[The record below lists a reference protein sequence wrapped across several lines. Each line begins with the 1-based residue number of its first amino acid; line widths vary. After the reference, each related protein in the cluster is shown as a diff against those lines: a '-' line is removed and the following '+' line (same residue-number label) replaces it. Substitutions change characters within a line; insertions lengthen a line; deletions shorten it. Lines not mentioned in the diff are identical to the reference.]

1 MGVVRLKRYY
11 MQSIFERFIVLEG
24 MDGAGT
30 TTQMK
35 AIGEAFDQAGTE
47 CHATFEPTTSPLGAL
62 VRTILGKE
70 YVTTPLA
77 LAMLFAADRED
88 HLHNPLN
95 GIVRSLDKG
104 KVVISDRY
112 LFSSLAY
119 QSVELGF
126 EVVNNLNQ
134 FPLPRFIIYLDT
146 PIEACLERIDARG
159 TQKELFE
166 RREYLQHVWDNYDLI
181 FSDLPEEISFLR
193 GPGEK
198 RRGEI
203 TSIILNHLKEHA
215 LF

>member
-1 MGVVRLKRYY
+1 
-11 MQSIFERFIVLEG
+11 MQPIFERFIVLEG

-35 AIGEAFDQAGTE
+35 AIAEAFDQGGLE

-62 VRTILGKE
+62 VRSILSRE

-77 LAMLFAADRED
+77 LALLFAADRED

-95 GIVRSLDKG
+95 GILKNLDKG

-126 EVVNNLNQ
+126 EVVNALNQ
-134 FPLPRFIIYLDT
+134 FPLPRYVIYLDT
-146 PIEACLERIDARG
+146 PIEACLNRIAMRGNAR
-159 TQKELFE
+159 EIFE
-166 RREYLQHVWDNYDLI
+166 KQEYLQQVRDNYELI
-181 FSDLPEEISFLR
+181 FNDLPPEISLLR
-193 GPGEK
+193 VPGERSK
-198 RRGEI
+198 GEI
-203 TSIILNHLKEHA
+203 TAQILKFLKEHA
-215 LF
+215 LL

>member
-1 MGVVRLKRYY
+1 
-11 MQSIFERFIVLEG
+11 MQPIFDRFIVLEG

-35 AIGEAFDQAGTE
+35 AIGEAFDQAAVE

-62 VRTILGKE
+62 VRSILGKE

-95 GIVRSLDKG
+95 GILRSLDKG

-126 EVVNNLNQ
+126 EVVNSLNQ
-134 FPLPRFIIYLDT
+134 FPLPKFVIYLDT
-146 PIEACLERIDARG
+146 PIEACLARIDARG
-159 TQKELFE
+159 SQKELFE
-166 RREYLQHVWDNYDLI
+166 RREFLQHVRDNYELI
-181 FSDLPEEISFLR
+181 FADLPEEVSFLR
-193 GPGEK
+193 VPGEK
-198 RRGEI
+198 SKGEI
-203 TSIILNHLKEHA
+203 TKLILSHLKEHA
-215 LF
+215 LL

>member
-1 MGVVRLKRYY
+1 
-11 MQSIFERFIVLEG
+11 MQPIFDRFIVLEG

-35 AIGEAFDQAGTE
+35 ALGEAFDQASVE

-62 VRTILGKE
+62 VRSILGKE

-88 HLHNPLN
+88 HLHNPIN
-95 GIVRSLDKG
+95 GILRSLDKG

-126 EVVNNLNQ
+126 EVVNSLNQ
-134 FPLPRFIIYLDT
+134 FPLPKFVVYLDT
-146 PIEACLERIDARG
+146 PIEACLARIDARG
-159 TQKELFE
+159 SQKELFE
-166 RREYLQHVWDNYDLI
+166 RREFLQQVRDNYELI
-181 FSDLPEEISFLR
+181 FSDLPEGVSFLR
-193 GPGEK
+193 VPGEK
-198 RRGEI
+198 SKGEI
-203 TSIILNHLKEHA
+203 TKIILSHLKEHA
-215 LF
+215 LL